1 VVAQD
6 LLNSSDLSTLKVD
19 SLSDADIAKIKT
31 QLQANNSTVKQMESV
46 ALSKGMSLS
55 RFAKLKVR
63 LDADATSTV
72 SNKGTDSSSE
82 ESTRSQ
88 EKIINNKI
96 KDISLVFWL
105 RAFDNPT
112 LNFQP
117 NLKLATPMNYIL
129 GPGDELQV
137 SLNGVQ
143 EYIC

>member
-55 RFAKLKVR
+55 EFAKIVKI
-63 LDADATSTV
+63 DATSTV

-96 KDISLVFWL
+96 KGYPNSLVFWL
-105 RAFDNPT
+105 
-112 LNFQP
+112 
-117 NLKLATPMNYIL
+117 
-129 GPGDELQV
+129 ELF
-137 SLNGVQ
+137 
-143 EYIC
+143 